1 MSAADFSAAQLPSL
15 ALLGEPLLAFAG
27 GAASALHPHPLLG
40 LQRHGAFDKASF
52 QSYVPELRVA
62 LVGPRMGRQL
72 VGQLLAGLKSRH
84 QPAER
89 NSYVKPFPG
98 FDTLFGVGL
107 RSADKGVHIAWPD
120 AIGEL
125 GQGDSPAQRVRS

>member
-27 GAASALHPHPLLG
+27 GAAMHPHPLLG
-40 LQRHGAFDKASF
+40 LQQHGAFDKASF

-89 NSYVKPFPG
+89 
-98 FDTLFGVGL
+98 T
-107 RSADKGVHIAWPD
+107 AM
-120 AIGEL
+120 
-125 GQGDSPAQRVRS
+125 